1 MPETSAA
8 STAVPRP
15 GFLGVAGAFLRRD
28 LVEAASYRLAFLLR
42 FFSFAVGLLTVYFTA
57 RFVNLARNPL
67 LAPYGG
73 DYFAFSLTGLIFIDF
88 QYVAIGAFA
97 TRIRQAQTL
106 GTLEAVLATP
116 TPLPTILAAS
126 PIYDFAAA
134 ALRAALYLVCGAL
147 VFGVR
152 LHQANL
158 PALLV
163 TAVLALATFVSL
175 GLCAGAFT
183 LLLRRGDPINLLL
196 GGASMLLGGVWY
208 PAQALPGWLARV
220 GDLLPLT
227 HGLEATRRALLSGAT
242 IGDLARPLGWL
253 LAQCLVFAPAGLL
266 LFALALRRAR
276 QDGSLTHY

>member
-1 MPETSAA
+1 MPEPIAA
-8 STAVPRP
+8 PAPARP
-15 GFLGVAGAFLRRD
+15 TLRAVAGAFLRRD
-28 LVEAASYRLAFLLR
+28 LTEAASYRLAFLLR
-42 FFSFAVGLLTVYFTA
+42 LFGFLLGLLTVYFTA
-57 RFVNLARNPL
+57 RFINLTRNPL

-73 DYFAFSLTGLIFIDF
+73 DYFSFGLVGLIFVDF

-97 TRIRQAQTL
+97 TRIRMAQTQ
-106 GTLEAVLATP
+106 GTLEAILATP
-116 TPLPTILAAS
+116 TPLPVVLAAA

-134 ALRAALYLVCGAL
+134 ALRAGVYLVTGAL
-147 VFGVR
+147 LFGLR

-158 PALLV
+158 LALVV
-163 TAVLALATFVSL
+163 TAILSLGTFVAL

-208 PAQALPGWLARV
+208 PTQALPGWLARC

-227 HGLEATRRALLSGAT
+227 HGLEATRRALLTGAT
-242 IGDLARPLGWL
+242 VTDLVRPLGWL
-253 LAQCLVFAPAGLL
+253 AALCLVFAPAGLL
-266 LFALALRRAR
+266 LFAFALRRAR